1 MPMSQL
7 PSRGDLITAP
17 PDGVYDLLQT
27 TPKGLSQEEA
37 AARLATFGPNVVT
50 RYEPYP
56 LWRIALEQFASPII
70 YVLLAAAVITF
81 ALQDYKDTAIIMV
94 VVLLNA
100 IIGFFQEYKA
110 TRAIEALRQM
120 ATSISQVRRGGQLL
134 RIPSEE
140 LVPGDLVLVEAG
152 MRAAADMRVVR
163 SLEVLTDESQLT
175 GESVPIHKI
184 GEAMPDPETLL
195 ADTLNMIYAGSMVV
209 EGRGDALVYATGS
222 RSELGKIAET
232 VAEVK
237 TSQTPLQRRLHR
249 FANILA
255 YGMILLAALTVG
267 IGLLR
272 GMDLKDVFITAVAL
286 AVSVMPEGLPV
297 VITVVLSVG
306 VRRMAQRN
314 VLVRKLA
321 AAETMGSVDVI
332 CTDKTGT
339 LTQNHM
345 TVQTMVWGR
354 NIISVRPEAP
364 LACPEVSTEND
375 LICPLEDEQTLRQ
388 LRRVL
393 RVAVYCNNAEYA
405 ADEMGGVTTAGSPT
419 EVALL
424 EAAAVLVP
432 ELLHEREEAPP
443 TSEVPFSSA
452 RKFMATVQRDG
463 DRGMLYAK
471 GAPEVII
478 PRCRQEWFPV
488 EDTEVPLEEDR
499 WLETVKQMARQGQR
513 VVAVAQRPWEK
524 TTVEEE
530 EVAGLTLVGLLGI
543 TDPPRPEAVKAIEG
557 CKDSGIKVI
566 MVTGD
571 HPATAAAISQQV
583 GLLEGEL
590 PDDLSQLST
599 VVNGAQLVK
608 MSEEELE
615 RRAAD
620 ISAFA
625 RVTPHDKLRVVKALQ
640 RQGRVV
646 AVTGD
651 GVNDAPALRRA
662 DIGVAMGQ
670 GGTEA
675 ARQASDVVLLDDSFA
690 SIYEAVKLGRHMFE
704 SIRKVVFFLLS
715 SGAGEVIA
723 ILGALILGWQLPF
736 LAAQILWINLV
747 TNSVQHLALILEP
760 DEAFV
765 LRRPPQGHRARIFD
779 RITIV
784 HTTVIGIVFGLGTLA
799 IFRFVLLD
807 TEDNLRL
814 AQTAAVTTMVL
825 FQIVHSL
832 NCRSLVTSLGKLP
845 VLGNPYLLVAFVVC
859 TGAQMA
865 FVYWPP
871 MQRLFSTEGLPLI
884 YWAYIAALSLLAVVA
899 MELSKAMV
907 RKEKWHLQ

>member
-1 MPMSQL
+1 MQMSQL
-7 PSRGDLITAP
+7 PLRGDLITAP
-17 PDGVYDLLQT
+17 PDAVYDLLQT
-27 TPKGLSQEEA
+27 SSKGLSQEEA
-37 AARLATFGPNVVT
+37 ADRLATFGPNVVT

-81 ALQDYKDTAIIMV
+81 SLKDYKDTAIIMV

-110 TRAIEALRQM
+110 TRAIEALRQL
-120 ATSISQVRRGGQLL
+120 ATSVSQVRRGGQLL

-152 MRAAADMRVVR
+152 MRVAADMRVVR
-163 SLEVLTDESQLT
+163 SFEVLTDESQLT
-175 GESVPIHKI
+175 GESVPVHKI
-184 GEAMPDPETLL
+184 AEGLEDPETLL
-195 ADTLNMIYAGSMVV
+195 ADTLNMVYAGSMVV
-209 EGRGDALVYATGS
+209 EGRGEALVYATGS

-237 TSQTPLQRRLHR
+237 TSHTPLQRRLHR

-255 YGMILLAALTVG
+255 LGMVLLAAITVG

-272 GMDLKDVFITAVAL
+272 GMDLKDVFMTAVAL

-306 VRRMAQRN
+306 VRRMAERN

-345 TVQTMVWGR
+345 TVQTMVWGH
-354 NIISVRPEAP
+354 NIVSIRPEAP
-364 LACPEVSTEND
+364 LACPELSSDSGLT
-375 LICPLEDEQTLRQ
+375 CPLDDDQALRQ

-393 RVAVYCNNAEYA
+393 RVAVFCNNAEYVR
-405 ADEMGGVTTAGSPT
+405 DEIEGVSTAGSPT
-419 EVALL
+419 EIALL

-432 ELLHEREEAPP
+432 DLLHEREEAPP

-452 RKFMATVQRDG
+452 RKFMATVQLDQG
-463 DRGMLYAK
+463 QGTLYAK

-478 PRCRQEWFPV
+478 PRCRQEWSPQ
-488 EDTEVPLEEDR
+488 EDIEVALGEKR
-499 WLETVKQMARQGQR
+499 WLEIVKQMARQGQR
-513 VVAVAQRPWEK
+513 VVAVAQRSWQK
-524 TTVEEE
+524 TTIEEQ
-530 EVAGLTLVGLLGI
+530 EVSDLTLVGLLGI
-543 TDPPRPEAVKAIEG
+543 TDPPRPEAVEAVKG
-557 CKDSGIKVI
+557 CTESGIKVI

-583 GLLEGEL
+583 GLLEGDL
-590 PDDLSQLST
+590 PDDLSELTT
-599 VVNGAQLVK
+599 VINGAQLAK
-608 MSEEELE
+608 MPEEELE
-615 RRAAD
+615 RRAEGV
-620 ISAFA
+620 SAFA

-662 DIGVAMGQ
+662 DIGVAMGK

-760 DEAFV
+760 GEEFV
-765 LRRPPQGHRARIFD
+765 LHRPPQGHRARIFD
-779 RITIV
+779 RIITV
-784 HTTVIGIVFGLGTLA
+784 HTLVIGIVFGLGTLA

-807 TEDNLRL
+807 SEENLRL

-832 NCRSLVTSLGKLP
+832 NCRSLITSLTKLP
-845 VLGNPYLLVAFVVC
+845 VLGNPYLLIAFVVC

-871 MQRLFSTEGLPLI
+871 MQRLFDTQPLPAI
-884 YWAYIAALSLLAVVA
+884 YWAYIAVLSLLGFIA
-899 MELSKAMV
+899 MEISKAMV